1 MTSFR
6 AGAVVIVLA
15 VAAAQPGL
23 SAQQAAAPRPTNTY
37 EYQVQNV
44 WKGLHGKILAMAK
57 DFPEEKYGWRPH
69 PDSRTMLDEFRHV
82 TIGLE
87 MSSAQLRGEKYD
99 YEARIKQDE
108 KKPKTRGSVLSDMQS
123 ALVDSYSLI
132 DEKPQPLLVFWIDHQ
147 AEHYGKLV
155 SNYRMNG
162 LVPPAS
168 RR

>member
-1 MTSFR
+1 MTLFR
-6 AGAVVIVLA
+6 AGAVVVLLA
-15 VAAAQPGL
+15 VAGGGAGTA
-23 SAQQAAAPRPTNTY
+23 AQQAAAAPKPTNTY
-37 EYQVQNV
+37 EAQVQIV

-57 DFPEEKYGWRPH
+57 DFPEAKYGWKPH

-87 MSSAQLRGEKYD
+87 MSSAQLRGEQFD
-99 YEARIKQDE
+99 YATRIKQDE

-132 DEKPQPLLVFWIDHQ
+132 DDKPQPLLVFWIDHQ

-168 RR
+168 R